1 MSNDRTITF
10 YDALLVCGAA
20 PSIGCGSRAKP
31 LLFDLEQ
38 HPAVKEAWLN
48 RSGTTVVIVWS
59 DQALTE
65 QVSNPIFERHEIQ
78 YAERGDTGSFLPEQG
93 WLRGAEV
100 DRLSLEEAQEI
111 TETSVAAA
119 AKKRLI
125 SAEESV
131 HIKSDIEAYFRD
143 ELLKL
148 RTKEQLERD
157 IRTKFLE
164 AIFRI
169 YEKAYGEDRAD
180 QSGRRVQSGAYAVT
194 QRLRRNP
201 ADHEKHGARDGEEPG
216 CFCGHGRRNASLA
229 FSGAA

>member
-1 MSNDRTITF
+1 MSNDQTITF

-31 LLFDLEQ
+31 LLLDLEQ

-48 RSGTTVVIVWS
+48 RTGTAVAIVWR
-59 DQALTE
+59 DLALTE
-65 QVSNPIFERHEIQ
+65 DVSNPIFEKHGIE
-78 YAERGDTGSFLPEQG
+78 YAERGDAGSFLPEQG

-111 TETSVAAA
+111 TESSVAAA
-119 AKKRLI
+119 AEKRLI
-125 SAEESV
+125 STEESV

-148 RTKEQLERD
+148 RTKEQLERY
-157 IRTKFLE
+157 IRAKFLE

-169 YEKAYGEDRAD
+169 YEKHIGAARTAEVRARGFDNPFNRAD
-180 QSGRRVQSGAYAVT
+180 R
-194 QRLRRNP
+194 
-201 ADHEKHGARDGEEPG
+201 EKT
-216 CFCGHGRRNASLA
+216 ASCC
-229 FSGAA
+229 